1 MAQCQPAMFKGAV
14 KVHLC
19 SVPSCL
25 FGLAFTFSHTFRYR
39 RRGHLARH
47 FSRPPGTLLEADR
60 VSSLRF
66 RRVKR
71 ADRSGGGGD
80 GGGASGSV
88 SRQLGGPLHAASTT
102 PRRVAALAWR
112 RRHCQG
118 HAATAAGRHGLAR
131 RGLGGEPRPR
141 GRGRPAAPHARDG
154 RRGGGRRG
162 GRRPRRGPATRS
174 RRRPP
179 AAGRPPTGRGSRRRG
194 PRGGRGGGTPRA
206 NYPCHGCGG
215 RWAGMC
221 APRTSTTRPRHAPH
235 CLFPPRVHAD
245 GRAGA

>member
-1 MAQCQPAMFKGAV
+1 M
-14 KVHLC
+14 
-19 SVPSCL
+19 

-179 AAGRPPTGRGSRRRG
+179 AARRRG
-194 PRGGRGGGTPRA
+194 AAADAAAHAAAGGGGTPRA

-215 RWAGMC
+215 RWAGTC
-221 APRTSTTRPRHAPH
+221 APRTSTTRLRHAPH
-235 CLFPPRVHAD
+235 CLFPPPRP
-245 GRAGA
+245 R